1 MLAPAKEASRVYEAR
16 RASSRYTT
24 TLAVHSLAF
33 LTEKEH
39 EPKWKREWACL
50 ERRSGKTYCTL
61 HAQSSIVMVSR
72 LAIGV
77 ASEPAAAELSRA
89 QRNRT

>member
-50 ERRSGKTYCTL
+50 ERRSGKTYCTR

-72 LAIGV
+72 LAIRWRALLV
-77 ASEPAAAELSRA
+77 AAASSRA
-89 QRNRT
+89 LRF